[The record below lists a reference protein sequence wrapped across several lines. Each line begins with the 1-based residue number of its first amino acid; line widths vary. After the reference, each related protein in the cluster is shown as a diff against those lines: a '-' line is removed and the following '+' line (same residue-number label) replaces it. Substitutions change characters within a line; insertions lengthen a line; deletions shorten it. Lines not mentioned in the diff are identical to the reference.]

1 MNTGWNLHEMPF
13 RFIGEKHLGRGCG
26 VKLYGVR
33 DRGQTF
39 EALECPTTVSVEHS
53 NEAPVWM
60 VLRDEEAQSLMDA
73 LWNTGVRP
81 SNGEGSVGQ
90 LAATEAHLADMRAL
104 VFKTGMPK

>member
-13 RFIGEKHLGRGCG
+13 RFIGEKHLARGCG
-26 VKLYGVR
+26 MKLYGVR

-39 EALECPTTVSVEHS
+39 EALTCSTPIPVEDGT
-53 NEAPVWM
+53 EAPVW
-60 VLRDEEAQSLMDA
+60 VTLRDEEAQSLMDA